1 MTAYTICVVVHLVGV
16 AGLFVALGIEGAG
29 LFCLGRASTRGE
41 VRNALGALG
50 LNRRVGPPS
59 ILTAL
64 ASGFYMARVWGWVP
78 WMGTSLGLMVIVVGI
93 GAAVT
98 GRRTS
103 RLQRE
108 MGAAEEIPLPT
119 HEPALATSFAAR
131 SLLLAAI
138 LVLMVTKAGLA
149 GCLSVAATA
158 VSVAL
163 LLLLRPKPAGPQP
176 HA

>member
-1 MTAYTICVVVHLVGV
+1 
-16 AGLFVALGIEGAG
+16 
-29 LFCLGRASTRGE
+29 
-41 VRNALGALG
+41 
-50 LNRRVGPPS
+50 
-59 ILTAL
+59 
-64 ASGFYMARVWGWVP
+64 
-78 WMGTSLGLMVIVVGI
+78 
-93 GAAVT
+93 
-98 GRRTS
+98 
-103 RLQRE
+103 